1 MLSIVEF
8 NETLKSSH
16 RNVDTSQLVLRDSKA
31 PHEGSV
37 IMALFEKKATTTKT
51 NKTNKE
57 NKKKKEK
64 ISPFLK

>member
-16 RNVDTSQLVLRDSKA
+16 RNVDTSQLV
-31 PHEGSV
+31 

-57 NKKKKEK
+57 NKTKKEK
-64 ISPFLK
+64 TSPFLKKT